1 MRRVSVPPSSPW
13 WQQLVG
19 LLVLIG
25 LVVGVII
32 VAIKVGHTAVRVAAG
47 AVLILAAFVLIV
59 RAAAALRTGLG
70 PKQLLQ
76 ILKEFFSANSE
87 SQEGRYTQSD
97 ASPAETPSAQV

>member
-1 MRRVSVPPSSPW
+1 VSVPPPSPW

-25 LVVGVII
+25 LVVGAI
-32 VAIKVGHTAVRVAAG
+32 VVAVKVDQTAVRVAAG

-59 RAAAALRTGLG
+59 WAAAVLRTGLG

-76 ILKEFFSANSE
+76 ILKEFFSAISQ
-87 SQEGRYTQSD
+87 SQEGRDTQSD
-97 ASPAETPSAQV
+97 VTPAETPSPPGSG